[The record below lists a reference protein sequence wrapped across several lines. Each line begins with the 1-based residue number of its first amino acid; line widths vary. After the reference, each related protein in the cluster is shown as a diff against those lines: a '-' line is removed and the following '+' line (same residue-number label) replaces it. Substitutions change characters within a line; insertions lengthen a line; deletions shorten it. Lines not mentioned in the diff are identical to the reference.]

1 MAIKSEE
8 RPLIAKVELGYKNPE
23 TGKDEVKNVELP
35 VLMGFSYIDKTLN
48 WGALIL
54 IIIMVLPTW
63 WFFRKNKL
71 KKQKTGRG
79 INETDEIRA
88 LEEARNL
95 MKTTVKVKKKW
106 QDKEVAKPVR
116 KTRTKKEENIQDTSS
131 KSVRE
136 KKQKDSKT
144 SQSKKTDKKPIWKRK
159 TATKE

>member
-8 RPLIAKVELGYKNPE
+8 RPLLAKVELGYKNPE

-48 WGALIL
+48 WSALIL

-71 KKQKTGRG
+71 KKQKTGRS
-79 INETDEIRA
+79 IHETDEIRA

-95 MKTTVKVKKKW
+95 IKTTVKVKKK
-106 QDKEVAKPVR
+106 
-116 KTRTKKEENIQDTSS
+116 
-131 KSVRE
+131 
-136 KKQKDSKT
+136 
-144 SQSKKTDKKPIWKRK
+144 
-159 TATKE
+159 